1 MHIWLP
7 TSSGEY
13 SAKSAYKWFLAGSTL
28 FELTERIW
36 KSWAPPRCK
45 FFVWLTSLNRC
56 WTADTLAR
64 RGLDH
69 QESCPLCDQQEET
82 VQHILVSCVFAR
94 DIWFQVLSK
103 VGLQFLSPGTAD
115 VVFQECWRE
124 AESKVPKIQKKGF
137 NSIVI
142 LVAWWLWKHRNACVS
157 DGASPNINIVLQHIH
172 EDAHLWGLAGAVD
185 IRRFWP

>member
-1 MHIWLP
+1 MHHYIEALIENRWVNDIVVSLPEQVLSEYFKIWDLIQGVQLHPQVPDMHIWLP

-45 FFVWLTSLNRC
+45 LFVWLTSLNRC

-94 DIWFQVLSK
+94 DIWFQVLL
-103 VGLQFLSPGTAD
+103 GLLTLFS
-115 VVFQECWRE
+115 
-124 AESKVPKIQKKGF
+124 
-137 NSIVI
+137 
-142 LVAWWLWKHRNACVS
+142 RNAGGRLKARCLKS
-157 DGASPNINIVLQHIH
+157 RKRALTPL
-172 EDAHLWGLAGAVD
+172 
-185 IRRFWP
+185 